1 MTHREGLKMYE
12 TVKVVNGHSIYRMA
26 GTRGCYHITVEQ
38 GQHYKK
44 VATFRTIKAAAR
56 WAAEN

>member
-1 MTHREGLKMYE
+1 MYE

-44 VATFRTIKAAAR
+44 VATFRTRQAAAR